1 MTVQAWLTI
10 MRTGWLLDSV
20 FYEIDIP
27 TQTVLTRWSAYEH
40 NDQLNMLDISNYPQ
54 AGDKKEAAPWVSATR
69 YHRA

>member
-1 MTVQAWLTI
+1 
-10 MRTGWLLDSV
+10 MRIGWLLDCV

-54 AGDKKEAAPWVSATR
+54 AGDKKEATPWVGVTLH
-69 YHRA
+69 HRARQLD